1 MTTSEMTSSRGW
13 RIAALAVA
21 PATLLAALFAHPF
34 IEGRL
39 PNQTAVAEQA
49 VAGTTRWGVVH
60 LAAGLASAL
69 IAVAFLA
76 VRRYLHEA
84 GEDRLSGL
92 AIPLVI
98 VGSTLYALMP
108 GMEFAVL
115 AAADSGATTAEVA
128 EVQRA
133 IGPWLMA
140 VLIGSGLT
148 FGLGAVSFVAAIT
161 ASKIASAR
169 IRQVVGVG
177 LIVMALSRIVPLS
190 VAQFYI
196 HGLAAVVAMWPLAW
210 VMWTKPEP
218 YGGTRERSGTSVPP
232 GNDEGGSAH
241 PRAAPPL
248 PTRLVGPR

>member
-1 MTTSEMTSSRGW
+1 MTNSAMGSSRGW
-13 RIAALAVA
+13 QITILAVA
-21 PATLLAALFAHPF
+21 PATLLVALFAHPF

-39 PNQTAVAEQA
+39 PNQTAIAEEV

-60 LAAGLASAL
+60 LAASLASAF
-69 IAVAFLA
+69 IALAFLA

-92 AIPLVI
+92 GIPFVI
-98 VGSTLYALMP
+98 VGSTLYAVIP
-108 GMEFAVL
+108 GLEFAAL
-115 AAADSGATTAEVA
+115 AAAESGAATAEIA
-128 EVQRA
+128 EVQST

-148 FGLGAVSFVAAIT
+148 FGLGAISFVGAIT

-169 IRQVVGVG
+169 LTQIVGVA

-196 HGLAAVVAMWPLAW
+196 HGVAAVVALWLLAY
-210 VMWTKPEP
+210 VMRRNPVA
-218 YGGTRERSGTSVPP
+218 SG
-232 GNDEGGSAH
+232 DI
-241 PRAAPPL
+241 R
-248 PTRLVGPR
+248 

>member
-1 MTTSEMTSSRGW
+1 MTNSSMGSSHGW
-13 RIAALAVA
+13 QITILAVA
-21 PATLLAALFAHPF
+21 PATLLVALFAHPF

-39 PNQTAVAEQA
+39 PNQTAIAEEV

-60 LAAGLASAL
+60 LAASLASAF
-69 IAVAFLA
+69 IALAFLA

-92 AIPLVI
+92 GIPFVI
-98 VGSTLYALMP
+98 VGSTLYAVIP
-108 GMEFAVL
+108 GLEFAAL
-115 AAADSGATTAEVA
+115 AAAESGATTAEIA
-128 EVQRA
+128 EVQST

-148 FGLGAVSFVAAIT
+148 FGLGAISFVGAIT

-169 IRQVVGVG
+169 IRQIVSVA

-196 HGLAAVVAMWPLAW
+196 HGVAAVVALWPLAYI
-210 VMWTKPEP
+210 MRTNRK
-218 YGGTRERSGTSVPP
+218 RCSVP
-232 GNDEGGSAH
+232 SAS
-241 PRAAPPL
+241 
-248 PTRLVGPR
+248 TVG

>member
-1 MTTSEMTSSRGW
+1 MTSSETASSRKWG
-13 RIAALAVA
+13 ITALAIA
-21 PATLLAALFAHPF
+21 PATLLVALFAHPF

-39 PNQTAVAEQA
+39 PNQTAVAEEV

-76 VRRYLHEA
+76 LRRYLHEA
-84 GEDRLSGL
+84 GENRLSGL
-92 AIPLVI
+92 GLPLLI

-115 AAADSGATTAEVA
+115 AAADTGATTAEVA
-128 EVQRA
+128 EVQGA
-133 IGPWLMA
+133 IGPWIMA
-140 VLIGSGLT
+140 VLIGSGLI
-148 FGLGAVSFVAAIT
+148 FGMGAIAFAGAIT

-169 IRQVVGVG
+169 ITQIVSVA

-196 HGLAAVVAMWPLAW
+196 HGLAAVAAMWPLAY
-210 VMWTKPEP
+210 VMATDPVP
-218 YGGTRERSGTSVPP
+218 SGTPST
-232 GNDEGGSAH
+232 A
-241 PRAAPPL
+241 
-248 PTRLVGPR
+248 TVG

>member
-1 MTTSEMTSSRGW
+1 MTNSAMASSRGW
-13 RIAALAVA
+13 QITILAVA
-21 PATLLAALFAHPF
+21 PATLLVALFAHPF

-39 PNQTAVAEQA
+39 PNQTAIAEEV

-60 LAAGLASAL
+60 LAASLASAF
-69 IAVAFLA
+69 IALAFLA

-92 AIPLVI
+92 GIPFVI
-98 VGSTLYALMP
+98 VGSTLYAVIP
-108 GMEFAVL
+108 GLEFAAL
-115 AAADSGATTAEVA
+115 AAAESGATTAEIA
-128 EVQRA
+128 EVQST

-148 FGLGAVSFVAAIT
+148 FGLGAISFVGAIT

-169 IRQVVGVG
+169 LTQIVGVA

-196 HGLAAVVAMWPLAW
+196 HGVTAVVALWPLAY
-210 VMWTKPEP
+210 VMRRNPVA
-218 YGGTRERSGTSVPP
+218 SG
-232 GNDEGGSAH
+232 NI
-241 PRAAPPL
+241 R
-248 PTRLVGPR
+248 

>member
-1 MTTSEMTSSRGW
+1 MTSPGMASSRGW
-13 RIAALAVA
+13 QITVLAVA

-39 PNQTAVAEQA
+39 PNQTAIAEEV

-69 IAVAFLA
+69 IAVAFLS

-92 AIPLVI
+92 GIPLVM
-98 VGSTLYALMP
+98 VGSTLYAVLP

-115 AAADSGATTAEVA
+115 AAADTGATTAEVA
-128 EVQRA
+128 EVQGG
-133 IGPWLMA
+133 IGPWFMA

-148 FGLGAVSFVAAIT
+148 FGLGAISFVGAIT

-169 IRQVVGVG
+169 ITQVVSVA

-196 HGLAAVVAMWPLAW
+196 HGLAAVAAMWPLAY
-210 VMWTKPEP
+210 VMRTNPVP
-218 YGGTRERSGTSVPP
+218 SGGTR
-232 GNDEGGSAH
+232 
-241 PRAAPPL
+241 
-248 PTRLVGPR
+248 